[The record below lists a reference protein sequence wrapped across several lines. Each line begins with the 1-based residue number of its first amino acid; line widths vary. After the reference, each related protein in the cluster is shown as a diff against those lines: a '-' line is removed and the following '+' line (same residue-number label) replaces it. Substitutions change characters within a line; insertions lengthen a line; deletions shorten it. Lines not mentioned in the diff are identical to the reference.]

1 MTAKFGRRVHVSVPT
16 DRKPPNWF
24 LATAPNLLHRAVKV
38 TRAVFLTSDDGQRT
52 TGLRDGRIQNTPAA
66 STITKFQVGISSL
79 EHRTEQQ
86 KKKKKKLISPLKSAF
101 FFFFSGGSDYSF
113 ILRLPPVSV
122 KLVGDYSIFI
132 CIIGGEKLKYQIDK
146 WTTKTGIKTV

>member
-86 KKKKKKLISPLKSAF
+86 KKKINFTVEIRF

>member
-86 KKKKKKLISPLKSAF
+86 KKKINFTVEIRF
-101 FFFFSGGSDYSF
+101 FFFFFWGV
-113 ILRLPPVSV
+113 RLFVYLAAASRV
-122 KLVGDYSIFI
+122 RK
-132 CIIGGEKLKYQIDK
+132 IGRRLFHIYLHNWWREIE
-146 WTTKTGIKTV
+146 ISN